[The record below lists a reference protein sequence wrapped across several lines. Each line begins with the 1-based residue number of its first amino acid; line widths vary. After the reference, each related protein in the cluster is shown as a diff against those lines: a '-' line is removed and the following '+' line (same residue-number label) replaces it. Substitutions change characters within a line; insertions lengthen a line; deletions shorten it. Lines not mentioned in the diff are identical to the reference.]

1 MISRQIKNFSEPP
14 LTIYTCQISLEK
26 KNVTYHDQR
35 LYTFINANKQEKN
48 DSFLNDSTDAEHLCS
63 EKVESPLVTGQK

>member
-1 MISRQIKNFSEPP
+1 M
-14 LTIYTCQISLEK
+14 
-26 KNVTYHDQR
+26 YHDQR

-63 EKVESPLVTGQK
+63 EKVESPLVTGQNNSRSNTPISSYFTLFKVPNL

>member
-1 MISRQIKNFSEPP
+1 M
-14 LTIYTCQISLEK
+14 
-26 KNVTYHDQR
+26 YHDQR

>member
-1 MISRQIKNFSEPP
+1 M
-14 LTIYTCQISLEK
+14 
-26 KNVTYHDQR
+26 YHDQR

-63 EKVESPLVTGQK
+63 EKVESPLVTGQNNSRSNMLISS